1 MRVLLSGASSFLG
14 LALAKELLDAGH
26 EVFAPLREKTGRTG
40 LPLMG
45 VGFHL
50 FSGDMEDRTALR
62 QNLERELTAAEAL
75 PLDVCFH
82 LAWGGVGQ
90 RGRMDREI
98 QDRNLAASE
107 DMVALAAEFGAK
119 RFLFAGSQ
127 AEYGVTLERVRSGEM
142 PGTAIDEHTSCRPI
156 SEYGRAKLAFSARG
170 GEIAARLGVDY
181 RHLRIFSVYGP
192 GDHETSLVASAV
204 RAART
209 GETAT
214 FSLCAQQWNFLAL
227 ADAVRAL
234 RLLGEAEA
242 LRADG
247 NPVFNV
253 GSLDTRALRRFVEE
267 IFETA
272 GKPAS
277 LARFMPRETG
287 PEGTPYLA
295 PDIAKLLR
303 NIDWTPE
310 TGFRAGVRD
319 LLSDTANGE
328 N

>member
-1 MRVLLSGASSFLG
+1 MRVLLSGVSSFLG

-26 EVFAPLREKTGRTG
+26 EVFAPLRVKPGRAA
-40 LPLMG
+40 LPLAG
-45 VGFHL
+45 KGFHL
-50 FSGDMEDRTALR
+50 FPGDMEERTVLR

-75 PLDVCFH
+75 PLDLCFH

-98 QDRNLAASE
+98 QERNLAASE
-107 DMVALAAEFGAK
+107 DMLALAAEFGAK

-127 AEYGVTLERVRSGEM
+127 AEYGVTLERVRRGEF
-142 PGTAIDEHTSCRPI
+142 PDSAYDETTPCRPI

-170 GEIAARLGVDY
+170 GEMAARLGVDY

-209 GETAT
+209 GEAVS

-234 RLLGEAEA
+234 RLLGEAET
-242 LRADG
+242 LQTDG

-253 GSLDTRALRRFVEE
+253 GSLDTRELRRFVEE

-272 GKPAS
+272 GKPTS
-277 LARFMPRETG
+277 LAHFAPRETG

-295 PDIAKLLR
+295 PDIVKLLR
-303 NIDWTPE
+303 SIDWKPE
-310 TGFRAGVRD
+310 ISFRAGIKA
-319 LLSDTANGE
+319 LLSATTNRE
-328 N
+328 

>member
-26 EVFAPLREKTGRTG
+26 EVFAPLRDKPGRAA
-40 LPLMG
+40 LPLVG
-45 VGFHL
+45 KGFHL
-50 FSGDMEDRTALR
+50 FPGDMEERSVLR

-127 AEYGVTLERVRSGEM
+127 AEYGVTLERVRRGEM
-142 PGTAIDEHTSCRPI
+142 PGTAIDEQTPCRPI

-170 GEIAARLGVDY
+170 GEMAARFGVDY

-209 GETAT
+209 GAAAT
-214 FSLCAQQWNFLAL
+214 FGPCAQQWNFLAL
-227 ADAVRAL
+227 RDAVRAL
-234 RLLGEAEA
+234 RLLGEAE
-242 LRADG
+242 RSMQG
-247 NPVFNV
+247 EIFNV
-253 GSLDTRALRRFVEE
+253 ASLDTRSLRCFVEE
-267 IFETA
+267 IFKTA
-272 GKPAS
+272 GQPAA
-277 LARFMPRETG
+277 LAHFEPRETG

-295 PDIAKLLR
+295 PNIEKLLR
-303 NIDWTPE
+303 SIDWTPE
-310 TGFRAGVRD
+310 ISFGAGIKA
-319 LLSDTANGE
+319 LLSATTN
-328 N
+328 

>member
-26 EVFAPLREKTGRTG
+26 EVFAPLRVKPGRAA
-40 LPLMG
+40 LPLTG
-45 VGFHL
+45 AGFHL
-50 FSGDMEDRTALR
+50 FPGDMEERTVLR

-98 QDRNLAASE
+98 QDRNLTASE
-107 DMVALAAEFGAK
+107 DMLALAAEFGAK

-127 AEYGVTLERVRSGEM
+127 AEYGVTLERVQRGEM
-142 PGTAIDEHTSCRPI
+142 PGAAIDETTPCRPI

-170 GEIAARLGVDY
+170 AEKAAGYGMDY

-209 GETAT
+209 GAAAT
-214 FSLCAQQWNFLAL
+214 FGPCAQQWNFLAL

-234 RLLGEAEA
+234 CLLGEAEA
-242 LRADG
+242 LQTGG
-247 NPVFNV
+247 NPVLNV

-272 GKPAS
+272 GQPAA
-277 LARFMPRETG
+277 LASFVPRETG
-287 PEGTPYLA
+287 SEGTPYLA
-295 PDIAKLLR
+295 PDIGKLLR
-303 NIDWTPE
+303 TIDWTPE
-310 TGFRAGVRD
+310 ISFRAGVRE
-319 LLSDTANGE
+319 LISDTANGE

>member
-40 LPLMG
+40 LPLTG

-127 AEYGVTLERVRSGEM
+127 AEYGVTLERVQRGEM
-142 PGTAIDEHTSCRPI
+142 PGTAIDEQTSCRPI

-209 GETAT
+209 GAAAT
-214 FSLCAQQWNFLAL
+214 FGPCAQQWNFLAL
-227 ADAVRAL
+227 RDAVRAL
-234 RLLGEAEA
+234 RLLGEAE
-242 LRADG
+242 RSMQG
-247 NPVFNV
+247 EIFNV
-253 GSLDTRALRRFVEE
+253 ASLDTRSLRCFVEE
-267 IFETA
+267 IFKTA
-272 GKPAS
+272 GQPAA
-277 LARFMPRETG
+277 LAHFEPRETG

-295 PDIAKLLR
+295 PNIEKLLR
-303 NIDWTPE
+303 SIDWTPE
-310 TGFRAGVRD
+310 ISFGAGIKA
-319 LLSDTANGE
+319 LLSATTN
-328 N
+328 

>member
-1 MRVLLSGASSFLG
+1 MRVLLSGVSSFLG

-26 EVFAPLREKTGRTG
+26 EVFAPLRVKPGRAA
-40 LPLMG
+40 LPLAG
-45 VGFHL
+45 KGFHL
-50 FSGDMEDRTALR
+50 FPGDMEERTVLR

-75 PLDVCFH
+75 PLDLCFH

-98 QDRNLAASE
+98 QERNLAASE
-107 DMVALAAEFGAK
+107 DMLALAAEFGAK

-127 AEYGVTLERVRSGEM
+127 AEYGVTLERVRRGEF
-142 PGTAIDEHTSCRPI
+142 PDSAYDETTPCRPI

-170 GEIAARLGVDY
+170 GEMAARLGVDY

-209 GETAT
+209 GEAVS

-234 RLLGEAEA
+234 RLLGEAEV
-242 LRADG
+242 LRTDG

-253 GSLDTRALRRFVEE
+253 GSLDTRELRRFVEE

-277 LARFMPRETG
+277 LASFLPRETG

-295 PDIAKLLR
+295 PDISKLLR
-303 NIDWTPE
+303 SIDWKPE
-310 TGFRAGVRD
+310 ISFRAGIKA
-319 LLSDTANGE
+319 LLSATTNRA
-328 N
+328 

>member
-1 MRVLLSGASSFLG
+1 MRVLLSGVSSFLG

-26 EVFAPLREKTGRTG
+26 EVFAPLRVKPGRAA
-40 LPLMG
+40 LPLAG
-45 VGFHL
+45 KGFHL
-50 FSGDMEDRTALR
+50 FPGDMEERTVLR
-62 QNLERELTAAEAL
+62 QNLEQELTAAEAL

-98 QDRNLAASE
+98 QERNLEASE
-107 DMVALAAEFGAK
+107 DMLALAAEFGAK

-127 AEYGVTLERVRSGEM
+127 AEYGVTLERVRRGEF
-142 PGTAIDEHTSCRPI
+142 PDGAYDETTPCRPI
-156 SEYGRAKLAFSARG
+156 SEYGRAKLAFSERG
-170 GEIAARLGVDY
+170 REIAVRLGADY

-234 RLLGEAEA
+234 RLLGEAEV
-242 LRADG
+242 LRTDG

-253 GSLDTRALRRFVEE
+253 GSLDTRELRRFVEE
-267 IFETA
+267 IFETT

-277 LARFMPRETG
+277 LAHFAPRETG

-303 NIDWTPE
+303 SIDWKPE
-310 TGFRAGVRD
+310 ISFGAGIKA
-319 LLSDTANGE
+319 LLSDTTNRE
-328 N
+328 